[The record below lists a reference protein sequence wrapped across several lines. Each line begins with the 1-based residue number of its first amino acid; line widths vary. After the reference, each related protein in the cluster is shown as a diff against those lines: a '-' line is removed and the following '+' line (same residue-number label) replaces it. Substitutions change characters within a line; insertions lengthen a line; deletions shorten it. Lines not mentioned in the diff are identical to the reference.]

1 LAFIAGFSP
10 APLPGFVPGFIY
22 KLTVSEDNRL
32 CIEWPVAAL
41 QARRARQG

>member
-1 LAFIAGFSP
+1 MPVLHQ
-10 APLPGFVPGFIY
+10 GFIY

-41 QARRARQG
+41 QRAMPARA